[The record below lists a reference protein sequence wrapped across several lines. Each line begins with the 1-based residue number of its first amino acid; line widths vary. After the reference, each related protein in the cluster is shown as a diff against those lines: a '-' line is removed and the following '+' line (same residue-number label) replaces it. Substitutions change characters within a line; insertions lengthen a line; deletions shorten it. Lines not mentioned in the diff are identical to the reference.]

1 MAQTRDGLS
10 RELGDLS
17 AILLSEERLGEA
29 LHRIAAL
36 AARTISSCDGAAVTL
51 SLDGR
56 AVTSAHT
63 DQLTADID
71 SIQYETDEGPCLDA
85 IRTSETFR
93 SASLSRE
100 QRWPQFCNRASKK
113 GISSCLSLPLIVREK
128 TRGALNLYSRAE
140 RGFADEDRETGAM
153 IAEQATTALSYAQM
167 YESTLRLSEELYG
180 ALDSRAVVDQAKG
193 ILMAQESC
201 TQEEAFA
208 MLNDASH
215 GLEERIED
223 VAQQVIDSLAFR
235 ESQR

>member
-1 MAQTRDGLS
+1 
-10 RELGDLS
+10 
-17 AILLSEERLGEA
+17 
-29 LHRIAAL
+29 
-36 AARTISSCDGAAVTL
+36 
-51 SLDGR
+51 
-56 AVTSAHT
+56 
-63 DQLTADID
+63 
-71 SIQYETDEGPCLDA
+71 
-85 IRTSETFR
+85 
-93 SASLSRE
+93 
-100 QRWPQFCNRASKK
+100 
-113 GISSCLSLPLIVREK
+113 
-128 TRGALNLYSRAE
+128 
-140 RGFADEDRETGAM
+140 M